1 MPEVFRRPGQKPRPK
16 LLAIARVRRRI
27 EPLRTIG
34 MREDT
39 ELAIGAT
46 TVTRVQKTLRRKV
59 KWGAFRLPISF
70 LCCVV
75 SEAT

>member
-1 MPEVFRRPGQKPRPK
+1 
-16 LLAIARVRRRI
+16 
-27 EPLRTIG
+27 

-46 TVTRVQKTLRRKV
+46 TVTRVQKTLPRKV